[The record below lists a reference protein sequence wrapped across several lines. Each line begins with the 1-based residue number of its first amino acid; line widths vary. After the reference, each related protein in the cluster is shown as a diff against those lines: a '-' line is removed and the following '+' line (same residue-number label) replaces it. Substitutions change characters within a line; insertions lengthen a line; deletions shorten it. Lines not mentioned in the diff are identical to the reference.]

1 MTNDRPSL
9 FLNLITIFLSERFS
23 VHEARIFTFD
33 DGTVI
38 DTFIVSI
45 DVNYKIENIEFK
57 SKIKTLKEK
66 FTSLGNN
73 KITKIVNKNF
83 SLKKRFIEK
92 IDISIDN
99 NSSST
104 YTVLEVITNN
114 RPGLLY
120 DISKVLLKEKLVI
133 SMSKISTNGDFVEDS
148 FHLRNE
154 FGMKVDNK
162 DEMIHL
168 KKKIYHTLKEGLKN
182 VS

>member
-1 MTNDRPSL
+1 M
-9 FLNLITIFLSERFS
+9 
-23 VHEARIFTFD
+23 
-33 DGTVI
+33 
-38 DTFIVSI
+38 
-45 DVNYKIENIEFK
+45 
-57 SKIKTLKEK
+57 
-66 FTSLGNN
+66 GNN

>member
-83 SLKKRFIEK
+83 SLKKDLSR
-92 IDISIDN
+92 
-99 NSSST
+99 
-104 YTVLEVITNN
+104 
-114 RPGLLY
+114 R
-120 DISKVLLKEKLVI
+120 
-133 SMSKISTNGDFVEDS
+133 
-148 FHLRNE
+148 
-154 FGMKVDNK
+154 
-162 DEMIHL
+162 
-168 KKKIYHTLKEGLKN
+168 
-182 VS
+182 